1 MRFLKLKFPNQQGK
15 NLSARLDFPIDEKP
29 VAYALFAHC
38 FTCTKNYNA
47 IVNISRALS
56 GQGIAVLRFDFTGL
70 GESEGDFAD
79 TNFSSSVGDLVAAAR
94 FLESKFEPPSL
105 LVGHSLGGAAVIH
118 AGAKIPSTAAVATIA
133 APSGLSRMIRY
144 LRTRGDELE
153 QKGKAQ
159 ILIAGRTFT
168 VKGQLLHDLEG
179 IEMSRAIQNLK
190 KPLLII
196 HSRSDTVVDMEEARV
211 IFETAQD
218 PKAFVSLEEADHLLS
233 DRRDSLYIG
242 GLIAAWSGR
251 YLNPAE
257 RPMASP
263 ALEDNRV
270 AVRTGRAGLQTEIM
284 VRNHRMIADEPIREG
299 GADTGP
305 TPYDYLTAALGACT
319 SMTLRMYADRKQWP
333 LEEIVVRL
341 KHEKTHAKD
350 CRQCDKA
357 TKGMDRIEREIEVIG
372 PLTPAQRE
380 RLLQISDQCPVH
392 RTLISEIHIDS
403 WMKEVSPGPAD
414 ADGLIRDE

>member
-1 MRFLKLKFPNQQGK
+1 MQFLKVKFPNQRGE

-47 IVNISRALS
+47 VVNISRALS

-79 TNFSSSVGDLVAAAR
+79 TNFSSSVSDLVAAAR
-94 FLESKFEPPSL
+94 YLESKFEPPSL

-118 AGAKIPSTAAVATIA
+118 AAAEIPSAEAVVTIA
-133 APSGLSRMIRY
+133 APAGLSGMIHY
-144 LRTRGDELE
+144 LRGQGNELE
-153 QKGKAQ
+153 RNGEAEIK
-159 ILIAGRTFT
+159 IAGRSFT

-179 IEMSRAIQNLK
+179 IEMGQAIRNLK
-190 KPLLII
+190 KPLLIF
-196 HSRSDTVVDMEEARV
+196 HSRGDTVVDMEEAKQ
-211 IFETAQD
+211 IFEQANH

-233 DRRDSLYIG
+233 DRRDSVYIG
-242 GLIAAWSGR
+242 GLIAAWAGR
-251 YLNPAE
+251 YLKPVG
-257 RPMASP
+257 RPTASP
-263 ALEDNRV
+263 APEDNRV
-270 AVRTGRAGLQTEIM
+270 VARTGKAGLQTEIM
-284 VRNHRMIADEPIREG
+284 VRDHRMIADEPIREG

-333 LEEIVVRL
+333 LEEIVVRV

-357 TKGMDRIEREIEVIG
+357 TKAMDRIEREIEVTG
-372 PLTPAQRE
+372 PLTPEQRE
-380 RLLQISDQCPVH
+380 RLLKISDRCPVH
-392 RTLISEIHIDS
+392 RTLSSEIQIES
-403 WMKEVSPGPAD
+403 RLKEDLAGVK
-414 ADGLIRDE
+414 